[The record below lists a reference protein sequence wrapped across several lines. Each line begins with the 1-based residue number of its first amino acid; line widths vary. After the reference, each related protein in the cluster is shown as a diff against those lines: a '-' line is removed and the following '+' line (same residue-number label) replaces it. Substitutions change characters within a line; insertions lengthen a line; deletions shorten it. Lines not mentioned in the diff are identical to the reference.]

1 MVTSVVGIIVAV
13 VSGVFGISAH
23 GLAAGAAG
31 AAGAGGIGATA
42 LPPTSG
48 DLLMVGAAS
57 AGIGAVTA
65 ALARRRPPVLTAA
78 AGLLAGQGLV
88 HLVLSSGHSH
98 AHAGGMNAGGG
109 SAAGALGHHATDP
122 AAVRAAMDAS
132 ATGMGGAAGIGG
144 IGGIG
149 GAGAGGGHLSSLLTP
164 EMLGA
169 HVAAVAVTL
178 GLVAILSRTLSWVA
192 ARVSPLLGRVRVV
205 VVVPLLASYDA
216 LAPRA
221 RYLLAGGGTRAPP
234 ALV

>member
-31 AAGAGGIGATA
+31 AAGVGGAAA

-88 HLVLSSGHSH
+88 HLVLSSGDSH
-98 AHAGGMNAGGG
+98 AHAGGVSAGWASAGGV
-109 SAAGALGHHATDP
+109 SAGGALGHHTADP
-122 AAVRAAMDAS
+122 AAVRAAMDGVAL
-132 ATGMGGAAGIGG
+132 
-144 IGGIG
+144 
-149 GAGAGGGHLSSLLTP
+149 GAGGGHLGSLLTP

>member
-31 AAGAGGIGATA
+31 AGGIGAAA

-88 HLVLSSGHSH
+88 HLVLSSGASH
-98 AHAGGMNAGGG
+98 AHAGRVSAGGVNTG
-109 SAAGALGHHATDP
+109 GVSAGGALGHHTADP
-122 AAVRAAMDAS
+122 AAVRAAMDGS
-132 ATGMGGAAGIGG
+132 ATGMSGAAGIGG
-144 IGGIG
+144 T
-149 GAGAGGGHLSSLLTP
+149 GAGGGHLSSLLTP

-205 VVVPLLASYDA
+205 VVVPLLSSYDA

-221 RYLLAGGGTRAPP
+221 RYLLVGGGTRAPP

>member
-23 GLAAGAAG
+23 GLAAGV
-31 AAGAGGIGATA
+31 AGAGGIGAAA
-42 LPPTSG
+42 LPPTLG

-65 ALARRRPPVLTAA
+65 ALARRRPPALTAA
-78 AGLLAGQGLV
+78 VGLLAGQGLV

-144 IGGIG
+144 TGGIG

>member
-42 LPPTSG
+42 LPPSSG

-88 HLVLSSGHSH
+88 HLVLSSGDSH
-98 AHAGGMNAGGG
+98 AHAGGVSAGWASAGGV
-109 SAAGALGHHATDP
+109 SAGGALGHHTADP

-132 ATGMGGAAGIGG
+132 ATGMSGAAGIG
-144 IGGIG
+144 
-149 GAGAGGGHLSSLLTP
+149 ATGAGGGHLSSLLTP

>member
-13 VSGVFGISAH
+13 VSGGFGISAH
-23 GLAAGAAG
+23 GLAAGV
-31 AAGAGGIGATA
+31 AGAGGIGAAA
-42 LPPTSG
+42 LPPTLG

-78 AGLLAGQGLV
+78 VGLLAGQGLV

-98 AHAGGMNAGGG
+98 AQVGGANTGGVIAGG
-109 SAAGALGHHATDP
+109 ALSHHATDP

-144 IGGIG
+144 TGGIG

-205 VVVPLLASYDA
+205 VVVPLLSSYDA

-221 RYLLAGGGTRAPP
+221 RYLLVGGGTRAPP

>member
-1 MVTSVVGIIVAV
+1 MVASVVGIIVAV

-98 AHAGGMNAGGG
+98 AHAGGG

-144 IGGIG
+144 TGGIG

-221 RYLLAGGGTRAPP
+221 RYLLVGGGTRAPP